1 MVEFEMVIG
10 MNGKIWIKSEK
21 LELASYIGKIY
32 TPKVND
38 VVIGLITLKTL
49 EFYKLYINSNFE
61 ATLNT
66 IDFEGATR
74 KTRPKLN
81 IGDIVFGRVINE
93 NKFYNTIISCRSIED
108 TKTWSTG
115 ESMFGQLIDG
125 RLYDI
130 NREYIWSLYNNN
142 KIIERLKD
150 MVEFEMVIGM
160 NGKIWIKSEKLE
172 DNIKIYQCILESFK
186 KNNNEMETYMNNLF
200 NYNNNNNN

>member
-1 MVEFEMVIG
+1 
-10 MNGKIWIKSEK
+10 
-21 LELASYIGKIY
+21 
-32 TPKVND
+32 
-38 VVIGLITLKTL
+38 
-49 EFYKLYINSNFE
+49 
-61 ATLNT
+61 
-66 IDFEGATR
+66 
-74 KTRPKLN
+74 
-81 IGDIVFGRVINE
+81 
-93 NKFYNTIISCRSIED
+93 
-108 TKTWSTG
+108 
-115 ESMFGQLIDG
+115 MFGQLIDG

-200 NYNNNNNN
+200 NYNNNNN